1 MEKYPAKLQPIRNA
15 KRVIM
20 KKLFYIL
27 IVFFNFNYAHS
38 LIEVDITRG
47 NLDPLPLA
55 VSPLHVDAQSD
66 NLQDIKVK
74 DLGSLISSVIESNFR
89 STGLFNPLNKDAF
102 VQKPDI
108 AHLKPRFEDWT
119 LITAQALVTGKIL
132 LKDNKLKVEFR
143 LWDVAAAKE
152 MVALAFTTTPSN
164 WRRVAHIISDKIY
177 ERLTGETGYFDTR
190 IIYVSETGPRTQR
203 VKKLAIMDQ
212 DGVNVKYL
220 TLGNELVL
228 TPRFNPANQL
238 VTYLSYF
245 RNLPRVYL
253 LDIET
258 GVQEVVGNFPGMTF
272 APRFSPDGKKIIMS
286 FAENGNSDIYTMNL
300 ESRVVEK
307 ITDHSAI
314 DTSPSYSPDGKYICF
329 NSDRSGLQQI
339 YTVNS
344 DGTNVKR
351 ISFGDGIYG
360 TPVWSPRG
368 DLIAFTKVRS
378 GKFYIGVMRPD
389 GSGERLLTEN
399 FYQEAPSWSP
409 NGRLLVFYRETKSG
423 NDGEGFSAKLW
434 SIDITGYNEREIK
447 TETDASDP
455 SWSTLLSK

>member
-1 MEKYPAKLQPIRNA
+1 MIRT
-15 KRVIM
+15 
-20 KKLFYIL
+20 IL
-27 IVFFNFNYAHS
+27 ILLFFLLQTNKVFS

-47 NLDPLPLA
+47 NLDPLPIA
-55 VSPLHVDAQSD
+55 VSPLHVDPNSKTSS
-66 NLQDIKVK
+66 NIKVK
-74 DLGSLISSVIESNFR
+74 ELGEKISEIVEKNFK
-89 STGLFNPLNKDAF
+89 STGLFNPLKKDAF

-108 AHLKPRFEDWT
+108 AHLKPRFEDWR
-119 LITAQALVTGKIL
+119 LIKAQALVTGKL
-132 LKDNKLKVEFR
+132 LVKDEKLKIEFR
-143 LWDVAAAKE
+143 LWDLTASKE

-177 ERLTGETGYFDTR
+177 ERLTGEEGYFDTR
-190 IIYVSETGPRTQR
+190 IIYVSEAGPKNNRI
-203 VKKLAIMDQ
+203 KKLAIMDQ
-212 DGVNVKYL
+212 DGAKTKYL

-228 TPRFNPANQL
+228 TPRFNPTNQL

-286 FAENGNSDIYTMNL
+286 FAKDGNSDIYTMDL
-300 ESRVVEK
+300 ETRVVER
-307 ITDHSAI
+307 ITEDTSI

-339 YTVNS
+339 YVMKS
-344 DGTNVKR
+344 DGSDVKR
-351 ISFGDGIYG
+351 ITFGKGLYG

-368 DLIAFTKVRS
+368 DLIAFTKVRK
-378 GKFYIGVMRPD
+378 GRFYIGVMRSD
-389 GSGERLLTEN
+389 GTGERLLTEN
-399 FYQEAPSWSP
+399 YYQEAPSWSP
-409 NGRLLVFYRETKSG
+409 NGRVLIFYRETKS
-423 NDGEGFSAKLW
+423 NSKGEGHSAKLW
-434 SIDITGYNEREIK
+434 SIDITGYNERKIK

-455 SWSTLLSK
+455 SWSSLLSK